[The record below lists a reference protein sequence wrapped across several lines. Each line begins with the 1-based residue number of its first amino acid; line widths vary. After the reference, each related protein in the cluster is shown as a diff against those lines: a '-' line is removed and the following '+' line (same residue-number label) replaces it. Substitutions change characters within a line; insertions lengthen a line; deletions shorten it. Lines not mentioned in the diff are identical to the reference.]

1 MAAGEIAD
9 VRYNFDRTGF
19 TIVDHRDIPGRN
31 IVALIDEDQPSLAAT
46 RVRHVAE
53 PIVLLA
59 HSDRTR
65 LAAAEVAV
73 TYRETTPNFDPERS
87 DVSFK
92 LIAINRS
99 SVTVD
104 TCENQVARKGYRAQ
118 VLLMRIGWAP
128 CQSASRPSSGRCS
141 APETMVRK

>member
-1 MAAGEIAD
+1 MVERLINPMYAALPHAETPRGWAQRSEK
-9 VRYNFDRTGF
+9 RRP
-19 TIVDHRDIPGRN
+19 DHRDIPGRN
-31 IVALIDEDQPSLAAT
+31 IVALIDEDQPSLAMMS
-46 RVRHVAE
+46 VRHVAE

-92 LIAINRS
+92 LIAFAL
-99 SVTVD
+99 T
-104 TCENQVARKGYRAQ
+104 Q

-128 CQSASRPSSGRCS
+128 CQSVSRPSSGRCS